1 MPVSGRH
8 GGLLGRHLWNRLRN
22 LEIGI
27 CLVTALAVE
36 VKAEEASPS
45 CRNLHVNRI
54 PAIIMRTNPTP
65 TTIIIGVIGNPP
77 PF

>member
-1 MPVSGRH
+1 MEVSGCH
-8 GGLLGRHLWNRLRN
+8 SGLLGRRFWNRLRN

-36 VKAEEASPS
+36 VKAEEASPT
-45 CRNLHVNRI
+45 CRNLHANRI
-54 PAIIMRTNPTP
+54 PAIIVRTNPTP
-65 TTIIIGVIGNPP
+65 TTIIIGVIGNSH

>member
-1 MPVSGRH
+1 MPVSGCRS
-8 GGLLGRHLWNRLRN
+8 GLLGRHFWNRLRN

-27 CLVTALAVE
+27 CSVTALAVK
-36 VKAEEASPS
+36 VKAEEASPT
-45 CRNLHVNRI
+45 CHNLHANRI
-54 PAIIMRTNPTP
+54 PAIIVRTNPTP

>member
-1 MPVSGRH
+1 MPVSGCR
-8 GGLLGRHLWNRLRN
+8 GGLLGQRLWNRLRN

-36 VKAEEASPS
+36 VKAEEASPT
-45 CRNLHVNRI
+45 CHNLHANRI
-54 PAIIMRTNPTP
+54 PAIIVRTNPTP
-65 TTIIIGVIGNPP
+65 TTIIIGVVKNPP